1 MYCTICPPFAARMVA
16 VEQINS
22 QITFKALARS
32 TACGELKGQILDE
45 HNTLRATTFFSFSVT
60 GKLHGHS

>member
-1 MYCTICPPFAARMVA
+1 MVA
-16 VEQINS
+16 VEQFNS
-22 QITFKALARS
+22 QVTFKALPRS

-45 HNTLRATTFFSFSVT
+45 HNTLRATAFFSFSVT